1 MLISIANK
9 EVLVNKFVKYGTF
22 FITKHLRILNL
33 LVYIVYLLERDGI
46 CSVS

>member
-9 EVLVNKFVKYGTF
+9 EVWVNKFVKYSTF
-22 FITKHLRILNL
+22 FITKESLNSYL
-33 LVYIVYLLERDGI
+33 LINIVYLLERDGI